1 MAGATIIPVA
11 RRTSQKAGLEA
22 GGGSGLKR
30 IDVGDRTL
38 GLKPDLADEEER
50 VRASSRRRA
59 TLILIGAFWAF
70 AVLML
75 TVRAALIDQPA
86 FGVISTRRLVTAALG
101 ALLCLA
107 MARLLALLRNR
118 SFSER
123 VVWGVIGAFAM
134 AFTLTMATMIFNRIV
149 LPFPGAPPINL
160 TESAQWILVWLG
172 YFLAWTGT
180 QLALIYHWESS
191 DHQRRAAL
199 LAESTRQAQMA
210 ALRYQLN
217 PHFLFNTLNSISSLV
232 GEERNADAETMLLNL
247 ATFVRSTLTDEPTG
261 TIALRDEI
269 ELQRLYLDIEQARF
283 GDRLKVEIDLP
294 EALAEVQV
302 PALILQP
309 LVENAIHHGVGRSED
324 PLTLRIAAALADGRI
339 EIGVEDDGTSLGS
352 GAGSGVGLRNVAAR
366 LAAHYGD
373 GATLDAAPRDGG
385 GYRATIAFPRK
396 AL

>member
-1 MAGATIIPVA
+1 VRMSA
-11 RRTSQKAGLEA
+11 RG
-22 GGGSGLKR
+22 
-30 IDVGDRTL
+30 
-38 GLKPDLADEEER
+38 
-50 VRASSRRRA
+50 RA

-70 AVLML
+70 AILML
-75 TVRAALIDQPA
+75 TVRAALVDSPA
-86 FGVISTRRLVTAALG
+86 FGVISMRRLVTAAMG

-118 SFSER
+118 SFAER
-123 VVWGVIGAFAM
+123 VVWGVLGAILM
-134 AFTLTMATMIFNRIV
+134 AVVLTMATMAFNRIV

-160 TESAQWILVWLG
+160 AESAQWVLVWLG
-172 YFLAWTGT
+172 YLLAWTGT

-199 LAESTRQAQMA
+199 LAETTRQAQMA

-232 GEERNADAETMLLNL
+232 GEQRNEDAETMLLNL
-247 ATFVRSTLTDEPTG
+247 ATFIRSTLTGDPTD
-261 TIALRDEI
+261 TITLRDEI

-294 EALAEVQV
+294 AALAEVQV

-324 PLTLRIAAALADGRI
+324 PLTLRIAAACAGGRI
-339 EIGVEDDGTSLGS
+339 EIGVEDDGASEGS
-352 GAGSGVGLRNVAAR
+352 GGGTGLGLRNVAAR
-366 LAAHYGD
+366 LAAHFGD
-373 GATLDAAPRDGG
+373 RAALAAAPCAGG
-385 GYRATIAFPRK
+385 GYRAAIAFPYK
-396 AL
+396 GL